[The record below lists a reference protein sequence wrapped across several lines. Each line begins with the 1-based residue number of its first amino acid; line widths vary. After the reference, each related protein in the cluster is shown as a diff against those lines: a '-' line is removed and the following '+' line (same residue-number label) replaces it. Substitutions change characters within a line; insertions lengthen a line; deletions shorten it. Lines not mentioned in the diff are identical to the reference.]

1 MRYRPEHKTETHRKI
16 VKDASERV
24 RREGLNGAAVAAVM
38 RDAGL
43 THGGFYKHF
52 RSKHDLLLQSLRES
66 FAEVVA
72 LLEKAAKQAPPQSA
86 WKAIVKTYLTAE
98 HCNHPERGCPVAA
111 LGSELSRAGKDMKGQ
126 ILAEITNYKDR
137 MLPFMPGKRAVDKE
151 GAFMLI
157 FSTMV
162 GAVEIARMMPDPR
175 AREKL
180 LASTREFLFRSF

>member
-1 MRYRPEHKTETHRKI
+1 
-16 VKDASERV
+16 
-24 RREGLNGAAVAAVM
+24 
-38 RDAGL
+38 
-43 THGGFYKHF
+43 
-52 RSKHDLLLQSLRES
+52 
-66 FAEVVA
+66 
-72 LLEKAAKQAPPQSA
+72 
-86 WKAIVKTYLTAE
+86 
-98 HCNHPERGCPVAA
+98 
-111 LGSELSRAGKDMKGQ
+111 MKGQ